1 MTKIVFYGTGEF
13 AATVLKAIA
22 NDASYKILAVITSPD
37 QPIGRKQEMQK
48 SAVKTFAETLGV
60 EILQPASLKEFDA
73 PILSEADL
81 GVVAEY
87 GFIIPQR
94 LLDLPKHKTVNLHG
108 SILPKLRGASPI
120 QTAIMNGETETG
132 VTLMLM
138 DAKMDHGPIIA
149 MQKLSILPDET
160 QKELF
165 TRLAIVASELF
176 LRETPKYISGEII
189 PVEQNHDGATFCKI
203 FTRDDGHVDFS
214 QPAQNI
220 YNQYRAMTPWPGLWT
235 TFEGKRLK
243 LSVITPADPKNL
255 SEGQILAQNGHLYVG
270 CGANSA
276 IEAIEVQP
284 EGKKPMDAKSF
295 INGARNLT
303 RFE

>member
-22 NDASYKILAVITSPD
+22 DNANYKVLAVITAPD
-37 QPIGRKQEMQK
+37 QPAGREREIKQ

-60 EILQPASLKEFDA
+60 EILQPASLKEFNA
-73 PILSEADL
+73 PVLSEADL

-108 SILPKLRGASPI
+108 SVLPKYRGASPI
-120 QTAIMNGETETG
+120 QTAIMMGETETG

-149 MQKLSILPDET
+149 IQKISILPDET

-165 TRLAIVASELF
+165 ARMADVASELF
-176 LRETPKYISGEII
+176 LREIPKYISDKLI
-189 PVEQNHDGATFCKI
+189 PVEQNHDEATFCKI
-203 FTRDDGHVDFS
+203 FTRDDGRVDFS
-214 QPAQNI
+214 KPAQNI

-276 IEAIEVQP
+276 IEATEVQP

-303 RFE
+303 RFS

>member
-22 NDASYKILAVITSPD
+22 SDANYKVLAVITAPD
-37 QPIGRKQEMQK
+37 QPVGREREIKQ

-60 EILQPASLKEFDA
+60 EILQPASLKEFSA
-73 PILSEADL
+73 PVLNESDL

-87 GFIIPQR
+87 GFIIPQK

-108 SILPKLRGASPI
+108 SILPKYRGASPI
-120 QTAIMNGETETG
+120 QTAIMAGEIETG

-149 MQKLSILPDET
+149 IQKLSILPDET

-165 TRLAIVASELF
+165 ARMADVASELF
-176 LRETPKYISGEII
+176 LREIPKYISGELI
-189 PVEQNHDGATFCKI
+189 PVEQNHDEATFCKI
-203 FTRDDGHVDFS
+203 FTRDDGRVDFS
-214 QPAQNI
+214 KPAQNI

-243 LSVITPADPKNL
+243 LSVITPTDQKNL

-270 CGANSA
+270 CGANFA
-276 IEAIEVQP
+276 FEAIEVQL

-303 RFE
+303 KFS

>member
-1 MTKIVFYGTGEF
+1 M
-13 AATVLKAIA
+13 
-22 NDASYKILAVITSPD
+22 
-37 QPIGRKQEMQK
+37 
-48 SAVKTFAETLGV
+48 
-60 EILQPASLKEFDA
+60 KEFDA
-73 PILSEADL
+73 PILREADL

-108 SILPKLRGASPI
+108 SILPKYRGASPI
-120 QTAIMNGETETG
+120 QTAIMMGETETG

-138 DAKMDHGPIIA
+138 DAKMDHGQIIA
-149 MQKLSILPDET
+149 TQKLSILPDET

-165 TRLAIVASELF
+165 ARLADVASELF
-176 LRETPKYISGEII
+176 LREIPKYISGELI
-189 PVEQNHDGATFCKI
+189 PVEQNHDQATFCKI
-203 FTRDDGHVDFS
+203 FTRDDGRVDFS
-214 QPAQNI
+214 KPAQNL

-243 LSVITPADPKNL
+243 LSAITPASQKNL

-276 IEAIEVQP
+276 LEALEVQP

-303 RFE
+303 KFV

>member
-1 MTKIVFYGTGEF
+1 MKIVFYGTGEF
-13 AATVLKAIA
+13 AATVLKAISD
-22 NDASYKILAVITSPD
+22 DASYQVLAVITAPD
-37 QPIGRKQEMQK
+37 LPIGRKQELQK
-48 SAVKTFAETLGV
+48 SAVKIFAETLGV

-73 PILSEADL
+73 PILREADL

-87 GFIIPQR
+87 GFIIPLR

-108 SILPKLRGASPI
+108 SILPKYRGASPI
-120 QTAIMNGETETG
+120 QTAIMMGETETG

-149 MQKLSILPDET
+149 TQKLSILPDEM
-160 QKELF
+160 QRELF
-165 TRLAIVASELF
+165 ARLADVASELF
-176 LRETPKYISGEII
+176 LREIPKYISGELI
-189 PVEQNHDGATFCKI
+189 PMEQNHDEATFCKI
-203 FTRDDGHVDFS
+203 FTRDDGRADFS
-214 QPAQNI
+214 KTAQSI

-243 LSVITPADPKNL
+243 LSAITLADRKNL

-270 CGANSA
+270 FGANSA
-276 IEAIEVQP
+276 LEAIEVQP
-284 EGKKPMDAKSF
+284 EGKKPMDVKSF

-303 RFE
+303 KFE